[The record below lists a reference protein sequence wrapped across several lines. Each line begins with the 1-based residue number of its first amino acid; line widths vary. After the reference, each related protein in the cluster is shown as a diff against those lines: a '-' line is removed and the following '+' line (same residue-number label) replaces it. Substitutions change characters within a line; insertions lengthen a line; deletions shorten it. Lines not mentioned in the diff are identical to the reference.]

1 MLEIVKKELKKK
13 VGDDKLV
20 DNLFFSFQKIS
31 EEFVAQKPVDLLQNT
46 GLFVESALRVAEHF
60 VLGTHTSLGKK
71 FDIDN
76 CIQKLEKVNG
86 FEGLR
91 IHAARLSRSIYD
103 FRSRKKGVH
112 LKAIDPQLID
122 AYLIFNVSN
131 WILIEILKESDMPDV
146 ENSVQLLFT
155 RKVPL
160 VQEIDGILRTTNPR
174 LLGTQRILLL
184 LYSALIGLTE
194 EELFE
199 GTKTKIKDMNH
210 LKINLKN
217 LYGKDLIHRKK
228 DGYWILFGIGFSEA
242 EDIIR
247 KFSKF

>member
-1 MLEIVKKELKKK
+1 MLETIKHELKKK
-13 VGDDKLV
+13 ISDDKLV

-46 GLFVESALRVAEHF
+46 GLFIESALRVAEHF
-60 VLGTHTSLGKK
+60 VLGAHIPLGKK

-76 CIQKLEKVNG
+76 CIQKLEKAG
-86 FEGLR
+86 GSEGLR
-91 IHAARLSRSIYD
+91 IHVARLGRSIYD

-122 AYLIFNVSN
+122 AHLIFNVSN
-131 WILIEILKESDMPDV
+131 WILIEILKESGVPDI
-146 ENSVQLLFT
+146 ENSIRILFT

-160 VQEIDGILRTTNPR
+160 VQEVDGILRTTNPK

-184 LYSALIGLTE
+184 LYSAPIGLTE
-194 EELFE
+194 EELIE
-199 GTKTKIKDMNH
+199 GTKAKIKDMNH
-210 LKINLKN
+210 LRVNLKN
-217 LYGKDLIHRKK
+217 LYGKDLIHHKK
-228 DGYWILFGIGFSEA
+228 DGRWVLFGVGFSEA
-242 EDIIR
+242 EDIIH